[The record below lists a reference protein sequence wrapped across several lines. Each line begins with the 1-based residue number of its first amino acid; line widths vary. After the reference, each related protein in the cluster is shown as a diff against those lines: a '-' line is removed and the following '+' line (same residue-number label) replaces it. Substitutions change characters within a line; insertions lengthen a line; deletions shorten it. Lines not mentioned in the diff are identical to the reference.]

1 MRVLQL
7 GPYPPPHGGV
17 QSNLVAIRRF
27 LLSRGI
33 PCAVI
38 NLTRYRREDGDEI
51 YYPKTSLEVLRLLTR
66 LQYDIIHL
74 HFGGNLSPRLMILAL
89 ACCLMPRS
97 KTVLTFHSG
106 GYPSSKAG
114 KSATPL
120 TFRGFVLRRFDRVIG
135 VNRDLETL
143 FRSFGV
149 ESGRIR
155 MIYPHAISLDSM
167 ESSLPDYLA
176 QFFQTHYPTLVTVS
190 GLEPEYD
197 LSLQID
203 VLGEVR
209 RRFPNAGLVIIG
221 SGSLEAEVRAS
232 IQSKSYAE
240 HMMLCGD
247 IPHSVTL
254 RAIAESDLF
263 LRTTLYDG
271 DSISVREAL
280 LIGTPVIAT
289 DNGMRPGGI
298 HLIPSSD
305 PDALRRTIEK
315 VLTKPAPEQTRG
327 DTGER
332 NIEEVFELYQEVLK
346 EKK

>member
-1 MRVLQL
+1 
-7 GPYPPPHGGV
+7 V
-17 QSNLVAIRRF
+17 QTNLVAIRRF

-51 YYPKTSLEVLRLLTR
+51 YYPKSAIEVLRLLTR
-66 LQYDIIHL
+66 LRYDIIHL
-74 HFGGNLSPRLMILAL
+74 HFGGNLSPRLMVLAL

-97 KTVLTFHSG
+97 KTVLTLHSG
-106 GYPSSKAG
+106 GYPLSKAG
-114 KSATPL
+114 KSANPR
-120 TFRGFVLRRFDRVIG
+120 TFRGFVLRQFDRVIG
-135 VNRDLETL
+135 VNRELEKL
-143 FRSFGV
+143 FRRFGV
-149 ESGRIR
+149 AAGRIR
-155 MIYPHAISLDSM
+155 LIFPHAISLDSI

-176 QFFQTHYPTLVTVS
+176 RFFQTHYPTLVTVS

-197 LSLQID
+197 LSLQIN

-221 SGSLEAEVRAS
+221 SGSLEAEVRA
-232 IQSKSYAE
+232 QTRSKTYAE
-240 HMMLCGD
+240 HILLCGD
-247 IPHSVTL
+247 VPHTVTL

-271 DSISVREAL
+271 DSISVRESL

-289 DNGMRPGGI
+289 DNGMRPAGV
-298 HLIPSSD
+298 HLIPCSSR
-305 PDALRRTIEK
+305 DALRRTIEK
-315 VLTKPAPEQTRG
+315 VLTQPAPERTRG

-332 NIEEVFELYQEVLK
+332 NIEEVFDLYQEVLK
-346 EKK
+346 EKT

>member
-1 MRVLQL
+1 
-7 GPYPPPHGGV
+7 
-17 QSNLVAIRRF
+17 
-27 LLSRGI
+27 
-33 PCAVI
+33 
-38 NLTRYRREDGDEI
+38 
-51 YYPKTSLEVLRLLTR
+51 
-66 LQYDIIHL
+66 
-74 HFGGNLSPRLMILAL
+74 NLSPRLMILAL

-106 GYPSSKAG
+106 GYPLSKAG

-135 VNRDLETL
+135 VNQELGKL

-149 ESGRIR
+149 AAGRIHL
-155 MIYPHAISLDSM
+155 ISPHAISLDSV

-176 QFFQTHYPTLVTVS
+176 RFFQTHYPTLVTVS

-221 SGSLEAEVRAS
+221 SGSLEEEVRARVR
-232 IQSKSYAE
+232 SKPYAE
-240 HMMLCGD
+240 HILLCGVV
-247 IPHSVTL
+247 PHTITL
-254 RAIAESDLF
+254 RAIAESNLF

-271 DSISVREAL
+271 DSISVRESL
-280 LIGTPVIAT
+280 LIGTPVVAT
-289 DNGMRPGGI
+289 DNGMRPAGV
-298 HLIPSSD
+298 HLIPCSD
-305 PDALRRTIEK
+305 RDALRRTIEK
-315 VLTKPAPEQTRG
+315 ALTQPALKQTRG
-327 DTGER
+327 DTGEQ
-332 NIEEVFELYQEVLK
+332 NIQEVFELYQEVLK

>member
-1 MRVLQL
+1 M
-7 GPYPPPHGGV
+7 
-17 QSNLVAIRRF
+17 AIRRF

-51 YYPKTSLEVLRLLTR
+51 YYPKTPLEVLRLLTH

-74 HFGGNLSPRLMILAL
+74 HFGGSLSPRLLILAL

-106 GYPSSKAG
+106 GYPLSKAG
-114 KSATPL
+114 KSANPI
-120 TFRGFVLRRFDRVIG
+120 TFRGFVLRRFDRLIS
-135 VNRDLETL
+135 VNHELEKL
-143 FRSFGV
+143 FRRFGV
-149 ESGRIR
+149 SERRIR
-155 MIYPHAISLDSM
+155 LIYPHAISLDSV
-167 ESSLPDYLA
+167 ESSLPDGLA
-176 QFFQTHYPTLVTVS
+176 RFFQAHHPRLLTVS

-221 SGSLEAEVRAS
+221 SGSLEREVKAR

-240 HMMLCGD
+240 HILLCGD
-247 IPHSVTL
+247 VPHSITL
-254 RAIAESDLF
+254 RAIDESDLF

-280 LIGTPVIAT
+280 LVGTPVIVT
-289 DNGMRPGGI
+289 DNGMRPRGTY
-298 HLIPSSD
+298 LIPCSD
-305 PDALRRTIEK
+305 QEALLQTIEK
-315 VLTKPAPEQTRG
+315 VLTQSATELTRG

-332 NIEEVFELYQEVLK
+332 NLEEIFELYQELLK